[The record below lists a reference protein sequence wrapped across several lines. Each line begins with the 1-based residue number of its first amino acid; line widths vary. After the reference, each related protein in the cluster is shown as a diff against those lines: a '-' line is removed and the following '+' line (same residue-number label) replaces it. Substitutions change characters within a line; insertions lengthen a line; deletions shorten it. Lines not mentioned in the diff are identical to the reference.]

1 MSGLRQ
7 RRLVSVGL
15 VLFTCWSLLHLSSNM
30 DYYTVN
36 PSPESERVETP
47 HMHPRGKDTSP
58 PPPPPLPLPTL
69 DTIPEPK
76 SVLRQITD
84 ANKQGSMWVPEVKT
98 LSLSDNLPKPRTY
111 LDPSEKYLGFM
122 MYAGITN
129 QFMALE
135 NAAYAALLLNRTL
148 IIPPVVTNS
157 HDKYNSNQRWSDFF
171 DLPRFTSLTGI
182 KAVEWHDIR
191 PLTEEQIAVGR
202 QQARMGAKSY
212 PLWNSLSENLTCQ
225 VIYGYGDSER
235 LHTTE
240 LTFARQFLLSPQF
253 VRPPPRNPNTTVY
266 DRIKIGA
273 KDNTNL
279 DDVITFEDLVG
290 RYGAR
295 EDQLLFLSHA
305 FKLKDPA
312 GGARSTVGMNFH
324 FLPKV
329 TEYATRL
336 IRHRAPET
344 KDNGGRYIAIHIRR
358 GDIWQKCRSQ
368 PEEAMLACIIP
379 LGRYAESVDKARK
392 QAGAMLPVIVTTDS
406 KSEEDHHTISRMGWR
421 RLNHEVYTT
430 EEELGIFGPAMV
442 DAAILANAEVMIGTF
457 VSSMSRVAAR
467 RQKSWH
473 QREAIY
479 PRTTPSWVPTVKS

>member
-1 MSGLRQ
+1 
-7 RRLVSVGL
+7 
-15 VLFTCWSLLHLSSNM
+15 M
-30 DYYTVN
+30 DYYAV
-36 PSPESERVETP
+36 
-47 HMHPRGKDTSP
+47 SP
-58 PPPPPLPLPTL
+58 PPEQDEAKHALSRPPVFVENPPSPPSQEHTSERTPEPFL
-69 DTIPEPK
+69 DTK

-84 ANKQGSMWVPEVKT
+84 ANKKGSMRVPEGKT
-98 LSLSDNLPKPRTY
+98 LDLNGDIPKPRTY

-148 IIPPVVTNS
+148 IIPPIVTNS

-171 DLPRFTSLTGI
+171 DLSRFTALTGI
-182 KAVEWHDIR
+182 KAVEWHDVR
-191 PLTEEQIAVGR
+191 PLTEEQIEVGR
-202 QQARMGAKSY
+202 QQARLGGKSY
-212 PLWNSLSENLTCQ
+212 PLWNSLAENLTCQ

-240 LTFARQFLLSPQF
+240 LTFARQFLFSPQF

-279 DDVITFEDLVG
+279 NDIVTFEDLVG
-290 RYGAR
+290 RYGDR
-295 EDQLLFLSHA
+295 QDPLLFLSHA
-305 FKLKDPA
+305 FKLKDPS
-312 GGARSTVGMNFH
+312 GGSRSTVGMSFH
-324 FLPKV
+324 FMPKV
-329 TEYATRL
+329 TDYAARL

-344 KDNGGRYIAIHIRR
+344 RENGGRYIAIHIRR

-368 PEEAMLACIIP
+368 SEEAMLACIIP

-392 QAGAMLPVIVTTDS
+392 QAGANLPVIVTTDS
-406 KSEEDHHTISRMGWR
+406 KSEEDHTTISRIGWR

-430 EEELGIFGPAMV
+430 EEELGIFGPAIV
-442 DAAILANAEVMIGTF
+442 DAAILADAEVMIGTQ

-473 QREAIY
+473 QRDVIY
-479 PRTTPSWVPTVKS
+479 PRTTPSWTPTV

>member
-1 MSGLRQ
+1 
-7 RRLVSVGL
+7 
-15 VLFTCWSLLHLSSNM
+15 M
-30 DYYTVN
+30 DYYTIN
-36 PSPESERVETP
+36 PTPESENDEAP
-47 HMHPRGKDTSP
+47 HLRSRPPVFEENTSP
-58 PPPPPLPLPTL
+58 PPPPLPTQES
-69 DTIPEPK
+69 IPEPK
-76 SVLRQITD
+76 SVLRQIND
-84 ANKQGSMWVPEVKT
+84 ADKQGSMQAPEVKT
-98 LSLSDNLPKPRTY
+98 LSLSDDIPKPRTN

-122 MYAGITN
+122 MHSP
-129 QFMALE
+129 
-135 NAAYAALLLNRTL
+135 YAALLLNRTL
-148 IIPPVVTNS
+148 IVPPVVTNS

-182 KAVEWHDIR
+182 KTVEWHDVR
-191 PLTEEQIAVGR
+191 PLTEEQIEVGR
-202 QQARMGAKSY
+202 QQARMGGKSY
-212 PLWNSLSENLTCQ
+212 PLWNSLAENLTCQ

-279 DDVITFEDLVG
+279 DDVVTFEDLVG
-290 RYGAR
+290 RYGDR
-295 EDQLLFLSHA
+295 QDQLLFLSHA
-305 FKLKDPA
+305 FKLKDPAA

-329 TEYATRL
+329 TDYAARL

-344 KDNGGRYIAIHIRR
+344 KDNGGKYIAIHIRR

-368 PEEAMLACIIP
+368 SEEAMLACIIP

-406 KSEEDHHTISRMGWR
+406 KSEEDHNTISRMGWR

-473 QREAIY
+473 QREVIY
-479 PRTTPSWVPTVKS
+479 PRTTPSWVPKVKA

>member
-1 MSGLRQ
+1 MR
-7 RRLVSVGL
+7 
-15 VLFTCWSLLHLSSNM
+15 
-30 DYYTVN
+30 
-36 PSPESERVETP
+36 
-47 HMHPRGKDTSP
+47 
-58 PPPPPLPLPTL
+58 
-69 DTIPEPK
+69 
-76 SVLRQITD
+76 
-84 ANKQGSMWVPEVKT
+84 VPEVKT
-98 LSLSDNLPKPRTY
+98 PVLSNDIPKPRTY

-157 HDKYNSNQRWSDFF
+157 HDKYNSNQRWSEFF

-182 KAVEWHDIR
+182 KAVEWHDVR
-191 PLTEEQIAVGR
+191 PLTNEQIEVGR
-202 QQARMGAKSY
+202 QQARMGGKSY
-212 PLWNSLSENLTCQ
+212 PLWNSLAENLTCQ

-253 VRPPPRNPNTTVY
+253 VRPPSRNPNTTVY
-266 DRIKIGA
+266 DRVKIGA
-273 KDNTNL
+273 KDNKNL
-279 DDVITFEDLVG
+279 NDVVTFEDLVG
-290 RYGAR
+290 RYGDR
-295 EDQLLFLSHA
+295 QDQLLFLSHA
-305 FKLKDPA
+305 FKLKDPS
-312 GGARSTVGMNFH
+312 GGSRPTVGMNFY
-324 FLPKV
+324 FLPTV
-329 TEYATRL
+329 TNYAARL

-344 KDNGGRYIAIHIRR
+344 KENGGRYIAIHIRR

-368 PEEAMLACIIP
+368 SEEAMLACIIP

-392 QAGAMLPVIVTTDS
+392 QAGANLPVIVTTDS
-406 KSEEDHHTISRMGWR
+406 RSEEDHTTISRMGWR

-473 QREAIY
+473 QREVIY
-479 PRTTPSWVPTVKS
+479 PRTTPSWVPTV